1 MIVRTISRV
10 LAPGLNKRAAL
21 TVAGLTV
28 GIVLGFNALF
38 GHGVGNA
45 SAENAALVIN
55 AQYCTLLDGNG
66 DMVSASSSHV
76 VTTQSANGN
85 VVLKCSVKGVPNSTG
100 RAVHFD
106 YDSIRVWCQV
116 GILTWILTSN
126 WHIKV
131 SKSGNATLTC
141 SFP

>member
-1 MIVRTISRV
+1 MIVRTNSRV
-10 LAPGLNKRAAL
+10 LTPGLNKRAAL

-28 GIVLGFNALF
+28 AIVMGFNSLF
-38 GHGVGNA
+38 SHGAGIA

-66 DMVSASSSHV
+66 AMVSASSSHA

-85 VVLKCSVKGVPNSTG
+85 VLLKCSVKGVSNSTG
-100 RAVHFD
+100 RAAHFD
-106 YDSIRVWCQV
+106 FKNTGFLCNV
-116 GILTWILTSN
+116 GILTSN
-126 WHIKV
+126 WHNKV

-141 SFP
+141 FVP